1 MRETWERRRHAL
13 QLDQATL
20 KRLLQPLLAGSL
32 ITSAELLRAGRN
44 NTLYKITAE
53 DWEEAL
59 VLRLFQD
66 DPAACKK
73 EVEIFNLLH
82 PRVPL
87 AEILWADQEAHT
99 YAYPYTISRWVEG
112 ILVEDILAGK
122 AQADLAEVGYGI
134 GATLATIGSFTF
146 AHPGFFHDG
155 LHLDNYEDE
164 GVEEES
170 AAKGYLAY
178 ISSCLFPGKA
188 ERWLGAELTA
198 RLWSFVTENAHLLQ
212 VTAGSRSLV
221 HADFGGSN
229 LLARKE
235 RGHFCIAAV
244 LDWEFAFVGSSLF
257 DLGNLF
263 RYEWLLPGEFE
274 AACLQGYVH
283 HGGILPPDWK
293 KIAKLFDLINICT
306 FLQTPEPRG
315 SLVEDMITL
324 IRWTLE
330 HWETYQEH

>member
-1 MRETWERRRHAL
+1 MRETWERRRDAL
-13 QLDQATL
+13 QLDQATF
-20 KRLLQPLLAGSL
+20 KKLLQPLLAGRS

-53 DWEEAL
+53 GREEAL

-66 DPAACKK
+66 DPAACQK
-73 EVEIFNLLH
+73 EVELFNLLH
-82 PRVPL
+82 ARVPL
-87 AEILWADQEAHT
+87 AELLWADQEGHT
-99 YAYPYTISRWVEG
+99 SAYPYTISRWVEG
-112 ILVEDILAGK
+112 ILVEDILEGRE
-122 AQADLAEVGYGI
+122 QADLAEVGYGI
-134 GATLATIGSFTF
+134 GATLATIGSYTF

-155 LHLDNYEDE
+155 LHLDEQ
-164 GVEEES
+164 EEE
-170 AAKGYLAY
+170 ALEEVDEAKGYLAY
-178 ISSCLFPGKA
+178 LSSCFFPGKA
-188 ERWLGAELTA
+188 ERLLGAELTA
-198 RLWSFVTENAHLLQ
+198 RLWSFVNEHAHLLQ

-235 RGHFCIAAV
+235 RGHFSLAAV

-263 RYEWLLPGEFE
+263 RYEWLLPNEFE
-274 AACLQGYVH
+274 AACLQGYTD
-283 HGGILPPDWK
+283 HGGVLPPTWK
-293 KIAKLFDLINICT
+293 KITKLFDLINICT